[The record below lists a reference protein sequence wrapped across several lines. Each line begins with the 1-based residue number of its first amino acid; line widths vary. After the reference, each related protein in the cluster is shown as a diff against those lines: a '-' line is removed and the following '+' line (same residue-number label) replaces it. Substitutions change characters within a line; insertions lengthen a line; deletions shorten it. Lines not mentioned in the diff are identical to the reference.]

1 MTTATIQ
8 VATYLYCSYSF
19 VVKNG
24 YYSFSKD
31 HLEKLPYQMFPV
43 VFDWSV
49 ENETCKE
56 SLSRD
61 INECDVENHTCL
73 TNNNCLNTIGSYQCF
88 CPKGQS
94 RNGTKEDG
102 CHKKNF
108 LPRIIIGASAAGFMA
123 ILVGTGFLYLTE
135 ESSHTTKIF
144 TAEQLKKATNNYDN
158 NLVIGRGGFG
168 TVYKG
173 LLENDKVV
181 AIKKS
186 KTVNPTQVV
195 QFINEVILF

>member
-24 YYSFSKD
+24 NYSFSKD

-61 INECDVENHTCL
+61 INECDVGNHTCL
-73 TNNNCLNTIGSYQCF
+73 TSNNCLNTIGSYQCF

-94 RNGTKEDG
+94 GNGTKENG

-108 LPRIIIGASAAGFMA
+108 LPRIII
-123 ILVGTGFLYLTE
+123 VE
-135 ESSHTTKIF
+135 EGH
-144 TAEQLKKATNNYDN
+144 QHDD
-158 NLVIGRGGFG
+158 NLVVGKGGFG

-186 KTVNPTQVV
+186 KTVNPTQVE